1 MSRLRAFF
9 APSGLS
15 IQTTLF
21 PWVEEELGALTEK
34 QQQLVPTLEIIRVED
49 HLPRRFHV
57 PGRPATDRAP
67 IARVCRG
74 EGRLR
79 QADDERAARPAGPR
93 CVAAAYLRLGAEER
107 GPQRVRVLTR
117 LRRVRRHG
125 VPAARPR
132 RVGPENVHRPA
143 AWSPLPRLDRHR
155 GPRARRPP
163 RGKRPSPRSGSEDD
177 RKREQSGRSSSRG
190 CSGRAP

>member
-67 IARVCRG
+67 IAR
-74 EGRLR
+74 
-79 QADDERAARPAGPR
+79 A
-93 CVAAAYLRLGAEER
+93 CVAKAVYDRPTTSVLLDRLAPDVDVVARTPVR
-107 GPQRVRVLTR
+107 GPEHAVLR
-117 LRRVRRHG
+117 C
-125 VPAARPR
+125 RP
-132 RVGPENVHRPA
+132 NI
-143 AWSPLPRLDRHR
+143 
-155 GPRARRPP
+155 
-163 RGKRPSPRSGSEDD
+163 
-177 RKREQSGRSSSRG
+177 
-190 CSGRAP
+190 CSVLE